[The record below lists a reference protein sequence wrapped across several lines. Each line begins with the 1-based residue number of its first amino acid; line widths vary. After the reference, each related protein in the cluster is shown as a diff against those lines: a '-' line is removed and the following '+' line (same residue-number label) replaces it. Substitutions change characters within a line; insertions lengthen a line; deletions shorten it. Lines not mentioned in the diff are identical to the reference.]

1 MKAVMHINKYAE
13 KEREREKCEV
23 PVEIERNK
31 EHREFAY
38 Y

>member
-1 MKAVMHINKYAE
+1 MKAVMHINTYAE
-13 KEREREKCEV
+13 KEREKCEV
-23 PVEIERNK
+23 PVEIVRNK